1 VLYCIV
7 LTSAFL
13 RIKMLINRLRISHG
27 VGVVSENLQ
36 RNQFPT
42 YAVQTAVHCG
52 STTAENVKN
61 TAKTAKE
68 PY

>member
-1 VLYCIV
+1 
-7 LTSAFL
+7 
-13 RIKMLINRLRISHG
+13 MLINRLRISHG